1 MIDKCPRVT
10 ATLAA
15 PRTTVV
21 AMRNA
26 RDVSKK
32 RKLAVGR
39 KSSRRLPDVL
49 RPHPSWEGVVH
60 YRDSIVAP
68 ASAPEASRTAT
79 RLHGSST
86 GKSETPHA
94 VEDVTPGTRGHD
106 AKEAVTL

>member
-1 MIDKCPRVT
+1 RRSRHHALPSSRCE
-10 ATLAA
+10 TLA
-15 PRTTVV
+15 TCLKSE
-21 AMRNA
+21 NSLW
-26 RDVSKK
+26 D
-32 RKLAVGR
+32 G

-68 ASAPEASRTAT
+68 ASAPEASRTAI

-86 GKSETPHA
+86 VKSETLHA